1 MKLAIVGTGYVGL
14 VAGTCFADMG
24 NYVTCVDVD
33 ESRLDSLRNGIIP
46 FHEPGLD
53 KLVASNCEAG
63 RLIFSSDLAVAMQD
77 SEAVFI
83 AVGTPPG
90 ENGDADLSH
99 VLTVARSIGRKIQH
113 PVVVVDKS
121 TVPVGTAV
129 KVREVIQAELAAR
142 GLQVEFDVISNPEFL
157 REGSAVN
164 DFMYPDRIIIG
175 TDNPGSQKLM
185 EELYGTLSKRQSR
198 IQVVGIRDAEMI
210 KYAANAM
217 LATRIS
223 FMNEVAL
230 MCDHLGVDVEKVRR
244 GIGSDPRIG
253 SSFIYPGCGYG
264 GSCFPKDVRA
274 MSEMAKN
281 AGLRDTIF
289 DAVARRNESQP
300 WVLVERIVAQFGDDL
315 SGRTFALWG
324 LAFKPETDD
333 IRSVRWHSSSSMTY
347 NLWLCGS
354 AALRL

>member
-1 MKLAIVGTGYVGL
+1 M
-14 VAGTCFADMG
+14 AGTCFADMG

-33 ESRLDSLRNGIIP
+33 ESRLDSLRSGIIP

-63 RLIFSSDLAVAMQD
+63 RLAFSSDLAVAMQD

-90 ENGDADLSH
+90 ENG
-99 VLTVARSIGRKIQH
+99 
-113 PVVVVDKS
+113 
-121 TVPVGTAV
+121 
-129 KVREVIQAELAAR
+129 
-142 GLQVEFDVISNPEFL
+142 
-157 REGSAVN
+157 
-164 DFMYPDRIIIG
+164 
-175 TDNPGSQKLM
+175 
-185 EELYGTLSKRQSR
+185 
-198 IQVVGIRDAEMI
+198 DAEMI

-264 GSCFPKDVRA
+264 GSCFPRDVRA

-333 IRSVRWHSSSSMTY
+333 IRGAPAITIARALCERGARVRAFDPEAMEPAREALAGLEIEYAPGPYDATEGADALIVVTEWRQFRQPDLRRLSQQLTSKTIFDGRNIYDPERCADYGMTCVGIG
-347 NLWLCGS
+347 NNAQSFLCDGIRVQ
-354 AALRL
+354 A

>member
-1 MKLAIVGTGYVGL
+1 
-14 VAGTCFADMG
+14 
-24 NYVTCVDVD
+24 
-33 ESRLDSLRNGIIP
+33 
-46 FHEPGLD
+46 
-53 KLVASNCEAG
+53 
-63 RLIFSSDLAVAMQD
+63 
-77 SEAVFI
+77 
-83 AVGTPPG
+83 
-90 ENGDADLSH
+90 
-99 VLTVARSIGRKIQH
+99 
-113 PVVVVDKS
+113 
-121 TVPVGTAV
+121 
-129 KVREVIQAELAAR
+129 
-142 GLQVEFDVISNPEFL
+142 
-157 REGSAVN
+157 
-164 DFMYPDRIIIG
+164 
-175 TDNPGSQKLM
+175 
-185 EELYGTLSKRQSR
+185 
-198 IQVVGIRDAEMI
+198 MI

-354 AALRL
+354 AALRLCGYSVDGGNSDYYANSGVWFKRAGCPVAGGYPARWF